1 MFLNGIR
8 SASVKPHTPMSLEI
22 KTLETNDKSGQRAN
36 PLEADKKS
44 EATPIPVLMFG
55 SGITGIG
62 VIRNLS
68 RAGIPVFAMCPDS
81 TFVARSRFCR
91 TLPELGTRVPKPSEL
106 KEFLLSLTLPR
117 AVLMAGSDDW
127 AAAIAALD
135 APIRQRFPVST
146 PTLAVIE
153 TFTDKWRFAQLLQ
166 KEALPHPS
174 TELLYS
180 LEELHALPE
189 SRFENRFLKP
199 LGSQEFGLKH
209 KVKAFLIHNKA
220 DAISLMAKGEQSGSS
235 DFPILLQE
243 YIPGPPTNHYFVDGF
258 VDVNGTIRALFARR
272 RLRMYPPLL
281 GNSTLMESVPVT
293 AVEGAVNTIRGMFA
307 ALSYRGIFSAEFKLD
322 ERDNLFKIIEVN
334 ARPWWFV
341 EFAARSGVDVCK
353 MAYEDALGQVVSSR
367 ASYTPGRRCVY
378 LPNDFKAFRSYRD
391 HSLIAW
397 LKSWVGARET
407 VFAADDPWPG
417 IDHIVQTLYEHF
429 RKGKQ

>member
-1 MFLNGIR
+1 MPSESNTLVKTQKIHPEAPPNE
-8 SASVKPHTPMSLEI
+8 SV
-22 KTLETNDKSGQRAN
+22 DKSDS
-36 PLEADKKS
+36 LS
-44 EATPIPVLMFG
+44 IPVLLFG

-68 RAGIPVFAMCPDS
+68 RAGIQVFAICPDS

-91 TLPELGTRVPKPSEL
+91 TLPELGTLNLKAPNLGIRAPKPAEL
-106 KEFLLSLTLPR
+106 KEFLNSLSLPR

-135 APIRQRFPVST
+135 EPTRERFPVST
-146 PTLAVIE
+146 PTLEVIE

-174 TELLYS
+174 TELLFS
-180 LEELHALPE
+180 MDELRAVPE
-189 SRFENRFLKP
+189 NRFENRFLKP

-209 KVKAFLIHNKA
+209 KVKAFLIQNKT
-220 DAISLMAKGEQSGSS
+220 DALNLMDKGEKSGSS

-258 VDVNGTIRALFARR
+258 VDSNGEIRALFARQ

-281 GNSTLMESVPVT
+281 GNSTLMVSVPVS
-293 AVEGAVNTIRGMFA
+293 AVEGAVNTIRSMFKA
-307 ALSYRGIFSAEFKLD
+307 VSYRGIFSAEFKLD
-322 ERDNLFKIIEVN
+322 DRDKLFKIIEVN
-334 ARPWWFV
+334 ARPWWYV

-353 MAYEDALGQVVSSR
+353 MAYQDALGLPISDA
-367 ASYTPGRRCVY
+367 ASYESGLRCVY
-378 LPNDFKAFRSYRD
+378 LPNDFKAFSTYRD
-391 HSLIAW
+391 HSLFSW

-417 IDHIVQTLYEHF
+417 IDHIVKTLYDHF
-429 RKGKQ
+429 RKGKH